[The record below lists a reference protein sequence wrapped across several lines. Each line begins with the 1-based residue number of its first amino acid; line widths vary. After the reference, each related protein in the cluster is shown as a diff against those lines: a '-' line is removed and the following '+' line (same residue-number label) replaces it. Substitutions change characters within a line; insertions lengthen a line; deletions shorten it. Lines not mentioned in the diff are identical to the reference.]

1 MFLHP
6 LEALHGDLGVIC
18 PCSPTSPC
26 DALILISH
34 SGATAELMRLLPIV
48 RSRVRHLVAV
58 TRDPDSILAR
68 ACGGWLDAG
77 TGSFG
82 TKGGAKETDEADS
95 ALPAPTSSV
104 VCALAVGDAVA
115 LSLSRLR
122 IGWAKGGKE
131 RRADFLRCH
140 PGGQLGIE
148 VSLSA
153 SYICP
158 CESCSLIP
166 TPLSIRHSSAAKAAA
181 CSSPTRASPQRPR
194 PNLQNQK

>member
-1 MFLHP
+1 MSLLLPGYLLTLVFAPPSPPLPASGIPAVFLHP

-18 PCSPTSPC
+18 PCSPHCPC
-26 DALILISH
+26 DALLMLSH

-48 RSRVRHLVAV
+48 RPRVRHLVAV
-58 TRDPDSILAR
+58 TRDPESVLAR

-77 TGSFG
+77 TGAFMR
-82 TKGGAKETDEADS
+82 GGPKETDEADS

-131 RRADFLRCH
+131 RRAEFLRCH
-140 PGGQLGIE
+140 PGGQLGIN
-148 VSLSA
+148 VSLA
-153 SYICP
+153 SRP
-158 CESCSLIP
+158 SLCFVRARIP
-166 TPLSIRHSSAAKAAA
+166 SGR
-181 CSSPTRASPQRPR
+181 R
-194 PNLQNQK
+194 